1 MDIGV
6 DLGTSNVLVY
16 VKGRGVVIN
25 QPSVVAYEK
34 NSKRIIAIGNK
45 AKKMIGKTPE
55 SIEVVRPLVK
65 GVVSDYTVTERMYLS
80 VARWRNGPE
89 LADRKSVSAF
99 RVG

>member
-45 AKKMIGKTPE
+45 AKKMIGKTGVNRGRKTACKGSCFRLYRYRANVK
-55 SIEVVRPLVK
+55 SIY
-65 GVVSDYTVTERMYLS
+65 S
-80 VARWRNGPE
+80 
-89 LADRKSVSAF
+89 
-99 RVG
+99 

>member
-34 NSKRIIAIGNK
+34 NSKRIIAIGHR
-45 AKKMIGKTPE
+45 
-55 SIEVVRPLVK
+55 SQSR
-65 GVVSDYTVTERMYLS
+65 S
-80 VARWRNGPE
+80 
-89 LADRKSVSAF
+89 
-99 RVG
+99 

>member
-45 AKKMIGKTPE
+45 AKKMIGVNRGRKTACKGSCFRLYRYRANVK
-55 SIEVVRPLVK
+55 SIYP
-65 GVVSDYTVTERMYLS
+65 
-80 VARWRNGPE
+80 
-89 LADRKSVSAF
+89 
-99 RVG
+99 

>member
-34 NSKRIIAIGNK
+34 LK
-45 AKKMIGKTPE
+45 AHYCDWK
-55 SIEVVRPLVK
+55 
-65 GVVSDYTVTERMYLS
+65 
-80 VARWRNGPE
+80 
-89 LADRKSVSAF
+89 
-99 RVG
+99 